1 MTHAL
6 RVLEFDSI
14 LRLLAG
20 QCETDGG
27 ARAAEDLAPSFERA
41 EVEARL
47 KETHEARELLAAVSL
62 PGLGDVGPFG
72 EAAELASKGARLDGA
87 TLWRIGR
94 ALRAMRQTRRA
105 VAPHRQSV
113 AALWRLAERLPE
125 LSELERELETA
136 LDSDGSVLDA
146 ASTELAQLRRR
157 KAQMA
162 QRVIERIQK
171 HVSSKRDLL
180 SDPIY
185 TQRDGRYVIPVKS
198 ENRAKVKGIVHGASA
213 SGMTLYIEP
222 EDVLEAG
229 NALRE
234 IEASEQSEV
243 ERILGLLSGRVG
255 ERCGEIAVGI
265 DVAHRLDLV
274 LAKARLGYTMRGC
287 VPELLRSD
295 AVLDLKQARHPLL
308 DPETV
313 VPLTADLGMSFDG
326 LLITGPNTGGKTVA
340 IKTIGLCVAMA
351 QAGMMPPAK
360 QMRLGVFTQLWADIG
375 DEQSIQQ
382 SLSTFSGHIKNIA
395 EALRHVRPGA
405 LVLIDEI
412 GAGTDPSEGA
422 ALARAILLY
431 LRDHG
436 ARVVA
441 SSHYGELKLFA
452 FYEPRFTNAAMEF
465 DVESLRPT
473 YRLIVGAAG
482 ASHALQIAARCRL
495 PDEVIALAREGMATS
510 ERDVAAM
517 LEHLDQARRA
527 AEQAAEEAER
537 RAAQL
542 QRLEADAELRLADAD
557 AARRS
562 ARTNAAE
569 ELESLLRELRREA
582 EEVFEELRSRGRGD
596 TGDARRRLE
605 RLQELGRAASSDLR
619 GPLAPAQPDRELRKG
634 DTVRVE
640 GYEQVGV
647 LLDDPKEG
655 EAQVAVGRLK
665 LKVAVERL
673 RREGGPP
680 VPKVRR
686 PARRNIGLER
696 AQTIPSE
703 LHIRRMRAEDARLAL
718 EKFLDDALLAGLDVV
733 RIVHGKGEG
742 ILRQVTRAYLQ
753 EHPQVKSFREAL
765 ASEGGQGVTI
775 VTLK

>member
-6 RVLEFDSI
+6 RVLEFDAI
-14 LRLLAG
+14 LRLLAA

-27 ARAAEDLAPSFERA
+27 ARAAAELLPSFDRP

-47 KETHEARELLAAVSL
+47 TSTQQARDLLAAVSL
-62 PGLGDVGPFG
+62 PGLGDVWPF
-72 EAAELASKGARLDGA
+72 EELAELASKGAGLDGS
-87 TLWRIGR
+87 TLYRIGR
-94 ALRAMRQTRRA
+94 AVRAMRQTRRA
-105 VAPHRQSV
+105 IAPFQQI
-113 AALWRLAERLPE
+113 APALWQWAAQLPE
-125 LSELERELETA
+125 LPNLERALEQA
-136 LDSDGSVLDA
+136 LDSDGTVLDA
-146 ASTELAQLRRR
+146 ASAELAQLRRR

-162 QRVIERIQK
+162 QRVIERIQR
-171 HVSSKRDLL
+171 HVAQKRDLL

-198 ENRAKVKGIVHGASA
+198 ENRSKVKGILHGASA

-234 IEASEQSEV
+234 AEAAEQAEVERVLEQLSGQVGAHDAELAAGIEASHQ
-243 ERILGLLSGRVG
+243 
-255 ERCGEIAVGI
+255 
-265 DVAHRLDLV
+265 LDLV
-274 LAKARLGYTMRGC
+274 LAKARLGYSMGGC
-287 VPELLRSD
+287 IPELVRSE
-295 AVLDLKQARHPLL
+295 AVLELKKARHPLL

-313 VPLTADLGMSFDG
+313 VPLSADLGMAFDG

-351 QAGMMPPAK
+351 QAGMMPPAER
-360 QMRLGVFTQLWADIG
+360 MRFGVFSQLWADIG

-395 EALRHVRPGA
+395 EALRQIRPGA

-436 ARVVA
+436 AKVVA

-452 FYEPRFTNAAMEF
+452 FSEPRFTNAAMEF

-482 ASHALQIAARCRL
+482 ASHALQIAARCQL
-495 PDEVIALAREGMATS
+495 PEAVIQTAREGMAAS
-510 ERDVAAM
+510 ERDIAAM
-517 LEHLDQARRA
+517 LEHLEQARRA
-527 AEQAAEEAER
+527 VEQATEEVEQ

-542 QRLEADAELRLADAD
+542 KQLEAETEQRLAEAA

-562 ARTNAAE
+562 ARTDAAQE
-569 ELESLLRELRREA
+569 VETLLRELRREA
-582 EEVFEELRSRGRGD
+582 EEVFEELKSKGQASPD
-596 TGDARRRLE
+596 VARRKLD
-605 RLQELGRAASSDLR
+605 RLQAAGRAAGAELR
-619 GPLAPAQPDRELRKG
+619 ETPAPRRTTDALRKG

-640 GYEQVGV
+640 GYQQVGV
-647 LLDDPKEG
+647 LLEDPKHG
-655 EAQVAVGRLK
+655 EAHVAVGRLK
-665 LKVAVERL
+665 LRVAIEQL
-673 RREGGPP
+673 RREDAP
-680 VPKVRR
+680 VDQNMRR

-703 LHIRRMRAEDARLAL
+703 LHLRMMRAEDAKLAL
-718 EKFLDDALLAGLDVV
+718 ERFLDDALLAGLDVV

-742 ILRQVTRAYLQ
+742 ILRQVTRTYLQ
-753 EHPQVKSFREAL
+753 EHPHVKAYRQAL
-765 ASEGGQGVTI
+765 ASEGGEGVTI